1 MARPMLPAGN
11 LCVVRSS
18 SMNRVTQ
25 EIATES
31 LLLNVAIIPPDHV
44 IDEAIELSKKT
55 YALGGLFELNRT
67 TRFPHVTIFMARF
80 SRSKIDAVREILATM
95 LPTLEEEALSH
106 CGYHMSANKYYEI
119 SYAKTPELERTQE
132 MIARELREL
141 RYAPGNP
148 VIEDYFGEYSGDT
161 KESAEEWGYDLFA
174 NLYRPHLTLTRFPAE
189 AQIDLQGSLPTSPK
203 NLSFSLSNVGLF
215 RADDLGAARE
225 LVAEW
230 KLGSPNP

>member
-1 MARPMLPAGN
+1 MARSMLPAGN
-11 LCVVRSS
+11 LCMVRCS
-18 SMNRVTQ
+18 SMNRVKQ

-31 LLLNVAIIPPDHV
+31 LLLNVAIIPPDRV
-44 IDEAIELSKKT
+44 TDEAIELSEKA

-80 SRSKIDAVREILATM
+80 SRSEIDAVRGILATM
-95 LPTLEEEALSH
+95 VPTLEEQALSH
-106 CGYHMSANKYYEI
+106 CGYHVSENKYYEI
-119 SYAKTPELERTQE
+119 SYVKTSGLERTQG

-161 KESAEEWGYDLFA
+161 KESAEKWGYDLFGHQ
-174 NLYRPHLTLTRFPAE
+174 YRPHLTLTRFPAE
-189 AQIDLQGSLPTSPK
+189 SQIDLQASLPASP
-203 NLSFSLSNVGLF
+203 NDLSFSLSNIGLF
-215 RADDLGAARE
+215 RADELGAARE

-230 KLGSPNP
+230 KLGNP